1 MLKQQ
6 IQNGESKKFDVEVR
20 SMTGK
25 TVFGKTDVTDESLAV
40 DIRGE
45 PSGIYLV
52 KVTAGGKVYTEK
64 VIVQ

>member
-1 MLKQQ
+1 
-6 IQNGESKKFDVEVR
+6 
-20 SMTGK
+20 MTGK
-25 TVFGKTDVTDESLAV
+25 TVFGKTDVTGESLAV